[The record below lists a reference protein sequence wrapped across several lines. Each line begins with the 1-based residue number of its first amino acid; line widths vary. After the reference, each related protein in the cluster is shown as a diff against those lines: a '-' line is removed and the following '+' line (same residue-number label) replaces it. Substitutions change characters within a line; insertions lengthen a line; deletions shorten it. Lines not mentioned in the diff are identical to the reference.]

1 MHKCKCNDVHPSK
14 TEKTS
19 FTNIYMSVMS
29 CIWIQL
35 PECQR
40 RPTSPRVRS
49 PVKTSSPRRHRDKTT
64 GTRQVLCTIYV
75 FCSMD
80 QTAGSS
86 GRRRTGP
93 RLSLV
98 SPKVFFSV
106 LSLMEF
112 CFLAAVASGLLSWG
126 HFIFSVIVRYYLNW
140 TELDDDITE
149 FNDELPL
156 TENWVFTIVLLHYW
170 HYFPIWYCK
179 AALTQCVLL
188 EALYK

>member
-29 CIWIQL
+29 
-35 PECQR
+35 QR

-112 CFLAAVASGLLSWG
+112 CFLAAVASGLLSWE
-126 HFIFSVIVRYYLNW
+126 HFVFSVIVRYYLNW
-140 TELDDDITE
+140 TELDDDISE
-149 FNDELPL
+149 FNDLLPL

-170 HYFPIWYCK
+170 HTIFLFYTVK
-179 AALTQCVLL
+179 LL
-188 EALYK
+188 WHNVCC